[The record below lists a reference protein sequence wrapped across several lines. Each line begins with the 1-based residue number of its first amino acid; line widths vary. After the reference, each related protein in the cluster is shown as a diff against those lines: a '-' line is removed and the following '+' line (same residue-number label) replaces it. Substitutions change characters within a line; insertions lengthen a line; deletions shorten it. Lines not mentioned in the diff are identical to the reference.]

1 MTHSPAFIDRM
12 KQRLLLEREEL
23 IRHKEQSEHSGLQNA
38 LRDETGE
45 LSTIDNH
52 PGDVATEMFER
63 GKDLALE
70 EQFDLHRDRV
80 EAALSSIDNG
90 SYGLCISCGKEIP
103 EQRLE
108 ALPDTQYCVD
118 HSPRQHTS
126 HRRPAEEAV
135 LLPPFGDSDRDGK
148 DDPGFDGE
156 DAWQVVE
163 SWGNSDSPAMQEQPG
178 DNYDRLG
185 IEAVENDGYVEDM
198 ESFLATDITGRHVS
212 VIRNREYSSYM
223 ERGEGEE
230 LGEE

>member
-1 MTHSPAFIDRM
+1 MPLSQSFVGRM
-12 KQRLLLEREEL
+12 KQRLLHEREEL
-23 IRHKEQSEHSGLQNA
+23 ALLKLQSEHDGLQFS

-52 PGDVATEMFER
+52 PADVATEMFER
-63 GKDLALE
+63 GKDLALQ
-70 EQFDLHRDRV
+70 EQMDLHRDRV
-80 EAALSSIDNG
+80 DAALQAIEHG
-90 SYGLCISCGKEIP
+90 SYGLCLACGQEIP

-108 ALPDTQYCVD
+108 ALPDTLYCVD

-163 SWGNSDSPAMQEQPG
+163 SWGNSDSPAFQEHPG
-178 DNYDRLG
+178 DNYGRLG
-185 IEAVENDGYVEDM
+185 IEADENDGYVEDI

-212 VIRNREYSSYM
+212 VVRNREYKSYM
-223 ERGEGEE
+223 ERGDGEE